1 MSDVLQSAT
10 DGVANISKSDDV
22 TKRLLA
28 LIDRCDYQLVQE
40 NGQRRLTSASSVPRI
55 KGAEVFLGRLPR
67 DCYEDEL
74 VPLLSTI
81 GRVVELRLMMD
92 FSGST
97 RGYAFALFENQRIA
111 RSAIEKLNGYEIRP
125 GHRIGVVKSIDNCR
139 LFLGGVPKDKTRADF
154 MEELGKMLDGITNI
168 YVYPSTEDKALNRG
182 FVFVEFKDHRSAAMA
197 RRKLIPGRVMLWNHE
212 VAVDWADP
220 EPGQDVDDEI
230 METVSALFVRNLNLD
245 TTESEVKNTIQRST
259 GVPIMKIKKINH
271 FAFLHYETR
280 AQAQRVLDIMRQP
293 GRPLSETSEWE
304 LAWAKPIRKSEKLEE
319 RLRCAKNGGSK
330 AASHGGSEFS
340 ARKIQAANCNEK
352 NLALDASGKRIS
364 VVTTKSTKITDS
376 KPPPSH
382 SYCNAMMNNDMPS
395 GNVVVPCLE
404 SCCNPYYRPF
414 LTDRN
419 TVPLRYNVVN
429 YDLCAKALVELAAK
443 EFQAN
448 LRYECF
454 ADSTKAHYFCKIILE
469 RNGYELMNYKGDP
482 AATAEQAFRFTV
494 RAAYESLQ
502 SMLIYATEYNN

>member
-1 MSDVLQSAT
+1 MSDVLQSAV
-10 DGVANISKSDDV
+10 DVVANISRSDEV

-40 NGQRRLTSASSVPRI
+40 NGQRRLTSVSSVPRI

-97 RGYAFALFENQRIA
+97 RGYAFALFESQRIA
-111 RSAIEKLNGYEIRP
+111 RCAIDKLNGYEIRP

-245 TTESEVKNTIQRST
+245 TTESEVKNAIQRST

-280 AQAQRVLDIMRQP
+280 AQAQRVLDIMRQS
-293 GRPLSETSEWE
+293 GRPSNETSEWE

-319 RLRCAKNGGSK
+319 RLRCTKKGGSQ
-330 AASHGGSEFS
+330 AGSRGGPESS
-340 ARKIQAANCNEK
+340 ARKIQAAKYNEK
-352 NLALDASGKRIS
+352 NLASDDCGTSIS
-364 VVTTKSTKITDS
+364 VVTTKNTKIADS
-376 KPPPSH
+376 KPSLSH
-382 SYCNAMMNNDMPS
+382 SNNTMMNNNVPS
-395 GNVVVPCLE
+395 GNLVIPSLE
-404 SCCNPYYRPF
+404 SYCNPYYQPF
-414 LTDRN
+414 IAESKA
-419 TVPLRYNVVN
+419 VPLRYNVGN
-429 YDLCAKALVELAAK
+429 YDVCVRALVELAAK

-454 ADSTKAHYFCKIILE
+454 ADSTRAQYFCKIVLE

-502 SMLIYATEYNN
+502 SMLICAKEYNI